1 MAKLNNPTPDSE
13 EEQSEKGTEL
23 EEGKKEEE
31 KEEVALP
38 EKFKDSKNP
47 LKDVVKAYSEL
58 EKKSTKDSTQLG
70 KQGERLAKLEGILET
85 QKKAEVKLPEITK
98 EEQEAMETRFRT
110 DFKGSAL
117 GALHNFNAPLRE
129 DIRLA
134 NERADKLEKE
144 LSDVKQKGEER
155 EMRELAAKARGTG
168 DNAKLFDEM
177 IPQIQDELKKTP
189 AWRGFDNPYEAIFY
203 NLKGKSTKNLARV
216 DDADRESFVEGSS
229 PVSEEDKSDN
239 AMRKKMVKRIASTKG
254 VAHLR

>member
-23 EEGKKEEE
+23 EEGKKKEE

-38 EKFKDSKNP
+38 EKFKTTEE
-47 LKDVVKAYSEL
+47 LVKAYNEL
-58 EKKSTKDSTQLG
+58 EGHLG
-70 KQGERLAKLEGILET
+70 KRDETDTKMRDRLAKLEGILET

-98 EEQEAMETRFRT
+98 EEREGMETRFRT
-110 DFKGSAL
+110 DFNKSSL
-117 GALHNFNAPLRE
+117 TALHNFNAPLRE

-134 NERADKLEKE
+134 NERADKLAKE
-144 LSDVKQKGEER
+144 LDNVKEKQDDR
-155 EMRELAAKARGTG
+155 EMRELAAKARGAG

-189 AWRGFDNPYEAIFY
+189 AWRNFDNPYEAIFY

-216 DDADRESFVEGSS
+216 DDADREAFVEGSS
-229 PVSEEDKSDN
+229 PVSEEDKSDA
-239 AMRKKMVKRIASTKG
+239 AMKKKMVDKIAKTKG
-254 VAHLR
+254 VAHLQ